1 MARMVLLL
9 VSTLVSVLATGPSAA
24 RDSLQQPA
32 GPGDLDTRV
41 SRFLQQHR
49 YSWRDMNVPEAD
61 GRALHEIVLK
71 NGYKSA
77 LEIGTSTG
85 HSGVWIGWALA
96 KTGGTLTTIEI
107 DEGRHREAVKN
118 FQDVGLASIIDARRA
133 DAHDLVPRL
142 SGPFDFVFI
151 DADKDWYTNYAKAVI
166 SKLSVGGCLTAH
178 NVSPRRGGWSVT
190 GNFYDYI
197 TSLPF
202 LETTV
207 TRGGLSVSYKR
218 R

>member
-41 SRFLQQHR
+41 SRFLEQHR
-49 YSWRDMNVPEAD
+49 YGWRDMNVPEAD

-85 HSGVWIGWALA
+85 HSGIWIAWALA

-107 DEGRHREAVKN
+107 DEGRLSRGGEELPGRRAGS
-118 FQDVGLASIIDARRA
+118 FIDARLRRRA
-133 DAHDLVPRL
+133 RSGAAALRVRSISSSSTPTRTGTRTTRRRSSPSCVSAVASPRTT
-142 SGPFDFVFI
+142 S
-151 DADKDWYTNYAKAVI
+151 T
-166 SKLSVGGCLTAH
+166 
-178 NVSPRRGGWSVT
+178 PRRGRLVG
-190 GNFYDYI
+190 
-197 TSLPF
+197 
-202 LETTV
+202 
-207 TRGGLSVSYKR
+207 
-218 R
+218 